1 MVGEKKKKQHN
12 ERGPYFKHMIVLQS
26 FETITSVLLRQANS
40 SKEDVALALK

>member
-1 MVGEKKKKQHN
+1 MVGEKKTTHK
-12 ERGPYFKHMIVLQS
+12 RGLYFKHTMIVMQS